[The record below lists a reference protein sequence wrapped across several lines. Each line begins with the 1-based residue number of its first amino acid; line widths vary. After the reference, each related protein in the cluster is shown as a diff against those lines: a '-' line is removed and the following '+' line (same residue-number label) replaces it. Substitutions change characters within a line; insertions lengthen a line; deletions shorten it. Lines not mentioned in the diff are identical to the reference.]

1 MGGGAE
7 TRSNK
12 YLAELQPE
20 MYAEVNIRTAND
32 YGLRDGDM
40 IWIESPNGG
49 KIKVKTKISDRVD
62 PTTIFLPFISVAF
75 LWEIPGLINTPRGL
89 NHTLLV
95 NLLMW
100 LLITVMIL

>member
-62 PTTIFLPFISVAF
+62 PTTIFLPFHFGGFFMGDSWA
-75 LWEIPGLINTPRGL
+75 NKYPRD
-89 NHTLLV
+89 
-95 NLLMW
+95 
-100 LLITVMIL
+100 